1 MTDKEA
7 NAYRIAQLRDDCLA
21 LEAQLWGKRME
32 LCLARGERQEAQ
44 QHMQAMYVAI
54 QQRYA
59 ARHPKQEGGQP

>member
-1 MTDKEA
+1 MRVMIVGQKFFGAEV
-7 NAYRIAQLRDDCLA
+7 L
-21 LEAQLWGKRME
+21 K

-44 QHMQAMYVAI
+44 QHMQAMYAAI